1 MYYDI
6 PLTDLV
12 CKRFE
17 PDLEELSRLFI
28 SETVTK
34 EEALEIVKSMDRKAI
49 KDLVEYVMY
58 DVNINES
65 GES

>member
-17 PDLEELSRLFI
+17 PDLEQLSRLFI
-28 SETVTK
+28 SKTVPK
-34 EEALEIVKSMDRKAI
+34 RKALKIVKSMDKKAI
-49 KDLVEYVMY
+49 KDLVEYVLY
-58 DVNINES
+58 NVDINES
-65 GES
+65 G

>member
-6 PLTDLV
+6 PLTELI
-12 CKRFE
+12 CTRFE
-17 PDLEELSRLFI
+17 PDLEVLSRVFI

-34 EEALEIVKSMDRKAI
+34 EQALEIVKNMDRKAL

-58 DVNINES
+58 NVDVNKS
-65 GES
+65 GQS